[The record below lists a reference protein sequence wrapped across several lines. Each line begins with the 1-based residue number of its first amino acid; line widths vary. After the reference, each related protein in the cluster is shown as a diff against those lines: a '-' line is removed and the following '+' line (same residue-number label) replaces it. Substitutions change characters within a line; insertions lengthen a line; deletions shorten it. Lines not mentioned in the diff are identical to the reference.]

1 MREGQGRR
9 RNRPSDGV
17 GSAWQKPPKGSD
29 ESARQRLR
37 RWADFAPNRCVSVPS
52 ARPLRRWADFA
63 PNRCVSVPPA
73 MAAGKSAGD
82 GNTDED
88 AARADEAGR
97 PVLVAGEAEGAWP
110 RAEDAL
116 RAVGSPGPCQP
127 CRPHG
132 QACASDHR
140 LDGRHRHGR
149 ADRPRLNCPWA
160 GRAAHGPPEMRRRGP
175 AGFGARS
182 RRAARS
188 GRGDRKCERRQRHA
202 GKKHRPKSHTTTR
215 PGGAELAPQTA
226 DGERSLTG
234 GSPCL
239 MPPEPRDETE
249 MTHAGGKSSVGDGGG
264 ATRSAGTRARRGGRR
279 GGLAGSRPAP
289 RPARRGSA
297 ARPARRSGRR
307 G

>member
-110 RAEDAL
+110 RAGDTQ
-116 RAVGSPGPCQP
+116 RAVSSPSPCQP
-127 CRPHG
+127 CHPHG

-149 ADRPRLNCPWA
+149 VDRPRLNRPWA
-160 GRAAHGPPEMRRRGP
+160 GRAAHGPPEVDHPRLRT
-175 AGFGARS
+175 GFGARS

-188 GRGDRKCERRQRHA
+188 DRGDRKCERRQCHA
-202 GKKHRPKSHTTTR
+202 GKKHRPKSHTTRR

-239 MPPEPRDETE
+239 TPPEPCDETE

-264 ATRSAGTRARRGGRR
+264 ATRSAGTSSTLRREARRAGGI
-279 GGLAGSRPAP
+279 AASTPAS
-289 RPARRGSA
+289 PARISSTTSETIG
-297 ARPARRSGRR
+297 
-307 G
+307 